1 MSIENIMR
9 VKRMSKWN
17 NWWDSLTPTTRKY
30 FEDRMAEET
39 PIIIISI
46 VLGMAL
52 GFVAGL
58 LVSL

>member
-1 MSIENIMR
+1 MR
-9 VKRMSKWN
+9 VKKMSKWN

-46 VLGMAL
+46 MVGMAL

>member
-1 MSIENIMR
+1 MR
-9 VKRMSKWN
+9 AKRMSKWN

-46 VLGMAL
+46 VLGVAL

>member
-1 MSIENIMR
+1 MSIEDTMR
-9 VKRMSKWN
+9 VKRMNKWN

-46 VLGMAL
+46 MVGICL